1 MKFKFNRML
10 DMDPISFGNWPEEVD
25 IENEEEL
32 QHVSERFASRIMM
45 PHKLVIEND
54 QLKVKIISLD
64 EYFKADKHWEL

>member
-1 MKFKFNRML
+1 
-10 DMDPISFGNWPEEVD
+10 
-25 IENEEEL
+25 
-32 QHVSERFASRIMM
+32 MM